1 MQYNLIEPS
10 PTLSLPQ
17 FYLLQ
22 SESPSTTKLNDL
34 GVYLLVSLF
43 FVVFAMLEFAVVLL
57 VQRDQDSKRNS
68 FISQEKS
75 NIETAFTKKGTT
87 NTTIN
92 EMIGNDINEVKD
104 IQKDNSTKNKNT
116 RKIFRLHSLQL
127 STDNIDMMAF
137 ILYVAFYIIFN
148 LFYWM

>member
-1 MQYNLIEPS
+1 M
-10 PTLSLPQ
+10 PQ
-17 FYLLQ
+17 LYLLQ

>member
-1 MQYNLIEPS
+1 M
-10 PTLSLPQ
+10 
-17 FYLLQ
+17 
-22 SESPSTTKLNDL
+22 
-34 GVYLLVSLF
+34 
-43 FVVFAMLEFAVVLL
+43 LL
-57 VQRDQDSKRNS
+57 VQRDLDSKRNH
-68 FISQEKS
+68 FVSQEKS
-75 NIETAFTKKGTT
+75 NTETAFTKKGTT

>member
-1 MQYNLIEPS
+1 M
-10 PTLSLPQ
+10 PQ

>member
-1 MQYNLIEPS
+1 MIEPS
-10 PTLSLPQ
+10 PTLTLPQ
-17 FYLLQ
+17 FYLFQ

-92 EMIGNDINEVKD
+92 EMIGNGINEVEDK
-104 IQKDNSTKNKNT
+104 QKDNSTKNKNT